1 MNKLMML
8 VVAGLISNIAVADS
22 SDPLGT
28 GALEAGSINYSDTG
42 IAGEFA
48 RVDHTD
54 PLGTGAANSDDIWKS
69 DISRSV
75 SEPEIGDSENE
86 DIFSLYEFSGVL

>member
-8 VVAGLISNIAVADS
+8 VVAGLISSVAIADS

-28 GALEAGSINYSDTG
+28 GALEIGSTDYIATG
-42 IAGEFA
+42 SVSEFA

-54 PLGTGAANSDDIWKS
+54 PLGTGAANSDEVWDL
-69 DISRSV
+69 DASRSV
-75 SEPEIGDSENE
+75 SAPEIGDSESD
-86 DIFSLYEFSGVL
+86 DIFSLYEVSDVL